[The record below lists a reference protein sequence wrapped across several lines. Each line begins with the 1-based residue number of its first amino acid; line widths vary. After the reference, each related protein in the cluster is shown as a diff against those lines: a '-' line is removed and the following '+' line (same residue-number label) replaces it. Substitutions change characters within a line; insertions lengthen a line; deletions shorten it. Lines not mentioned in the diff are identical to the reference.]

1 MYSFVYSVPHQSLT
15 SVGPIGRVRNTL
27 SVKWE
32 TKSDGVCYL
41 LFIIIIM
48 PERISD
54 NVILCHFK
62 MKIEKREIER
72 SRKEVSDASNRSRT
86 NCVI

>member
-1 MYSFVYSVPHQSLT
+1 MYSFVYSVRHQSLT

-27 SVKWE
+27 SDKWE

-48 PERISD
+48 LERISD
-54 NVILCHFK
+54 NVIFVHFK
-62 MKIEKREIER
+62 MKREKESER
-72 SRKEVSDASNRSRT
+72 SRKEV
-86 NCVI
+86 